1 MTWALNGTTA
11 GGSDWPS
18 PQLSECYADE
28 IVIGLVN
35 NMPDGAFRTT
45 ENQIRSLLLTA
56 APAGIKFRLQLFALP
71 QISRDRSIRK
81 DIEERYDDAEQ
92 IDRHKVDA
100 VIVTGAEPK
109 EAELQN
115 EVYWEGLT
123 TLIDWARANTLSAV
137 WSCLAC
143 HAVVQHLDAIPRQKY
158 PQKLS
163 GVYRSERSAEHAI
176 LAHLGTSWSV
186 PHSRMNSLS
195 EASLAANGYEVVS
208 RLSAGGPDMF
218 VKDVGSLFVCL
229 QGHPEYD
236 RDTLLREYR
245 RDVHRYLDGTTSSY
259 PEIPVAYFDPRDQRL
274 LCKLKDLMMSYRPS
288 RCPPFPDLFGFTDYS
303 WRSSAVRLYRGW
315 LEWLVLQCASA
326 GWQAQSHFTS
336 LQTSPMRA
344 DAAVAPRLAVR

>member
-1 MTWALNGTTA
+1 MTWAFNGPTTS
-11 GGSDWPS
+11 GYN
-18 PQLSECYADE
+18 QLPPRLSGCYPNE

-71 QISRDRSIRK
+71 QIARDRSIRK
-81 DIEERYDDAEQ
+81 DIEERYEDAER

-123 TLIDWARANTLSAV
+123 TLIDWARANTFSAI

-143 HAVVQHLDAIPRQKY
+143 HAVVQHLDGIPRQRY
-158 PQKLS
+158 PKKLS
-163 GVYRSERSAEHAI
+163 GIYRSERSAEHVI

-186 PHSRMNSLS
+186 PHSRMNSLA
-195 EASLAANGYEVVS
+195 EVSLAAKGYEVIS
-208 RLSAGGPDMF
+208 RLEAGGPDMF
-218 VKDVGSLFVCL
+218 VKDVGSLFICL

-245 RDVHRYLDGTTSSY
+245 RDVNRYLDGTASPY
-259 PEIPVAYFDPRDQRL
+259 PDIPEAYFDPRDQRL
-274 LCKLKDLMMSYRPS
+274 LCKLKDLMTSYRPS
-288 RCPPFPDLFGFTDYS
+288 RCPPFPYLFGFTDYS

-326 GWQAQSHFTS
+326 CWQDEAHFAS
-336 LQTSPMRA
+336 LQPGPVRG
-344 DAAVAPRLAVR
+344 DAAHAPQLAVR